1 MEARIASFAAGI
13 KLVNHSCG
21 KLNALL
27 RRQTALRL
35 RPVCEDQA

>member
-1 MEARIASFAAGI
+1 MEVRTAAFVVGI
-13 KLVNHSCG
+13 KPVNHSCG

-27 RRQTALRL
+27 RRQTTLRL

>member
-1 MEARIASFAAGI
+1 MEAGTASVAFGI
-13 KLVNHSCG
+13 KPVHRSG
-21 KLNALL
+21 GELNAVL